1 MPNVSISDA
10 KAQGLEGVSFVAFA
24 NGAQQAFLVS
34 REGLEDLEYNL
45 FETAEAMMEAFH
57 RQQAQIELVVAKAL
71 HEGPSGG
78 APIVLHSLLA

>member
-10 KAQGLEGVSFVAFA
+10 KAQGLEGVSFRASAHGA
-24 NGAQQAFLVS
+24 NQEFLVS

-57 RQQAQIELVVAKAL
+57 RQQEQIALVVAKAL
-71 HEGPSGG
+71 HEGAGG
-78 APIVLHSLLA
+78 QPTIVLHSLLA